1 MSDGALSQDEID
13 ALMSGSTSGDMGSGG
28 FESSSG
34 GDDLTESE
42 KQAFL
47 TIVNGIIGAQSAT
60 LSGMTGQT
68 VSISPPSI
76 EVVDGE
82 SIPMQFETDFVRVK
96 ASFTEG
102 ATGYHSYLFSEEVAK
117 QLAGLLTGLEQVEL
131 DDAALS
137 AVNEAVNTI
146 LGSTITVLSDKMG
159 SSIMPEPSAADLFN
173 TVNSD
178 VPGGKIVKLNYPITI
193 DGFPQAVF
201 NELYDLSIVKS
212 IVPSSSNDIGA
223 AGGGAGFNSG
233 NDINFGASM
242 PQQSAAAMGGMG
254 AAPNMNTNLN
264 NLSGMMGVPAGS
276 FVNIQ
281 NVQYPTLNQS
291 QMSGE
296 QGNIGLL
303 MDVNMEMT
311 VELGRTKK
319 PIRDIL
325 SMGEGTIIE
334 LDKLAGEPVD
344 ILVNH
349 KLIANGEVVVID
361 ENFGVRVTKIVST
374 ATGLGEIS

>member
-13 ALMSGSTSGDMGSGG
+13 ALMSGNTDSSVAA
-28 FESSSG
+28 SSG
-34 GDDLTESE
+34 GGEGLSENE

-47 TIVNGIIGAQSAT
+47 TIMNSIIEAQSTT
-60 LSGMTGQT
+60 LTGMAGQT

-76 EVVDGE
+76 EIVDGE

-102 ATGYHSYLFSEEVAK
+102 AKGYHSYLFSEEVAK
-117 QLAGLLTGLEQVEL
+117 ELAGLLTGLEQVEL

-146 LGSTITVLSDKMG
+146 LGNAVTALSDKMG
-159 SSIMPEPSAADLFN
+159 TSIMPEASVANLFN
-173 TVNSD
+173 SVNSD
-178 VPGGKIVKLNYPITI
+178 IPSGKIVKLNYPITI

-201 NELYDLSIVKS
+201 SELYDLSVVKS
-212 IVPSSSNDIGA
+212 IITPPSQSNSA
-223 AGGGAGFNSG
+223 GGAGFNVG
-233 NDINFGASM
+233 DNIDFGTSS
-242 PQQSAAAMGGMG
+242 PKPAAMGAGMG
-254 AAPNMNTNLN
+254 TSLN
-264 NLSGMMGVPAGS
+264 NISGMMGAPSGS

-281 NVQYPTLNQS
+281 DVQYPTLNQA

-296 QGNIGLL
+296 QGNISLL

-374 ATGLGEIS
+374 TTGIGEIP